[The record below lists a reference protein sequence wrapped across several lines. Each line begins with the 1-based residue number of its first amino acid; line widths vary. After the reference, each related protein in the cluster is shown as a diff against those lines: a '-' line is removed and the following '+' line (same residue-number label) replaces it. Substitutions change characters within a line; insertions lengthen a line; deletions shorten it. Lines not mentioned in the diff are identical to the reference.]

1 MSIVSP
7 RASGSTAP
15 EGIGWAISAAR
26 ARPVRVLVAVA
37 MMAVL
42 LIALVWEP
50 EWRAL
55 RVVLTVLAIL
65 VAPAVWD
72 PQARAVRPAVAV
84 MLALILLALIGPLF
98 TRDPLM
104 LNVGESLAAPGGD
117 LWFGTDQHGRDIFA
131 RVMHGAQLDLGVG
144 FSAAALAVVVGM
156 PLGALSVF
164 AAAHIR
170 GGGLFDSVLLRI
182 AESFQAFPTLLLALG
197 IVAAVGPSIPILIF
211 IISIVNVPVYLR
223 LTRSAVA
230 PIVNADFVLAARCAG
245 QPVLRILLRHILPNV
260 KQVVLAQFSVNVAW
274 AIQILAALS
283 FVGLGVPVPTPEW
296 GAMVRDGYEQLV
308 YGRWWVALF
317 PGLAILFAVLT
328 LNQLSDRVR
337 HTT

>member
-1 MSIVSP
+1 MSVVSP
-7 RASGSTAP
+7 RASGSAAP
-15 EGIGWAISAAR
+15 SGIERVVSTAR
-26 ARPVRVLVAVA
+26 ARPVRALVAVA
-37 MMAVL
+37 TTVIL
-42 LIALVWEP
+42 VIALVWDS
-50 EWRAL
+50 EWREL

-72 PQARAVRPAVAV
+72 SQNRVIRPAVAV
-84 MLALILLALIGPLF
+84 MVALILLALIGPLF

-104 LNVGESLAAPGGD
+104 LNVGESLASPAGD

-131 RVMHGAQLDLGVG
+131 RVIHGARLDLGVG

-156 PLGALSVF
+156 PLGALAVF
-164 AAAHIR
+164 R
-170 GGGLFDSVLLRI
+170 GGLFDSVLLRI
-182 AESFQAFPTLLLALG
+182 SEAFQAFPTLLLALG

-211 IISIVNVPVYLR
+211 IIAIVNVPVYLR

-230 PIVNADFVLAARCAG
+230 PIVNSDFVLAARCAG
-245 QPVLRILLRHILPNV
+245 QRELTILFRHILPNV

-296 GAMVRDGYEQLV
+296 GAMVREGYEQLV
-308 YGRWWVALF
+308 YGRWWVSVF
-317 PGLAILFAVLT
+317 PGLAILATVLT

-337 HTT
+337 HTS

>member
-1 MSIVSP
+1 MSTTPPVAG
-7 RASGSTAP
+7 RVARGR
-15 EGIGWAISAAR
+15 GAADVV
-26 ARPVRVLVAVA
+26 ARVVRIPAA
-37 MMAVL
+37 AVL
-42 LIALVWEP
+42 LAII
-50 EWRAL
+50 
-55 RVVLTVLAIL
+55 LA
-65 VAPAVWD
+65 
-72 PQARAVRPAVAV
+72 
-84 MLALILLALIGPLF
+84 ALIGPLF

-104 LNVGESLAAPGGD
+104 LSAGESLAPPDGS
-117 LWFGTDQHGRDIFA
+117 LWFGTDQFGRDIFA
-131 RVMHGAQLDLGVG
+131 RVLHGARLDLGVG

-156 PLGALSVF
+156 PLGALAVF
-164 AAAHIR
+164 R
-170 GGGLFDSVLLRI
+170 GGLFDAVLLRI
-182 AESFQAFPTLLLALG
+182 SESFQAFPTLLLALG

-211 IISIVNVPVYLR
+211 IIAIVNVPVYLR

-230 PIVNADFVLAARCAG
+230 PIINADFVLAARCAG
-245 QPVLRILLRHILPNV
+245 QRELTILWRHILPNV

-317 PGLAILFAVLT
+317 PGLAILATVLT